1 MTKTQT
7 TEVIPRGK
15 PKSGRVWKNPKQ
27 RFSSIIK
34 TKGIKSSLEKR
45 KALREE
51 LNRAKEA
58 SRAIMAEQQREKE
71 LKKERRRQNLKRQ
84 EENRKKSEVV
94 QVITNTTKIKRMRKK
109 QLRYIEKRDT
119 NQQV

>member
-1 MTKTQT
+1 MAKKNITQ
-7 TEVIPRGK
+7 VVPRGK
-15 PKSGRVWKNPKQ
+15 PKSGRVWKTPKK

-34 TKGIKSSLEKR
+34 TKGIKSSLEKQ
-45 KALREE
+45 KALKEE

-58 SRAIMAEQQREKE
+58 SRAIKAEIEKEKE

-84 EENRKKSEVV
+84 EENKKKSEIV
-94 QVITNTTKIKRMRKK
+94 QVITNTSKIKRMKKK

-119 NQQV
+119 NQV

>member
-1 MTKTQT
+1 MSKKET

-15 PKSGRVWKNPKQ
+15 PKSGRIWKNPKQ

-34 TKGIKSSLEKR
+34 SKGIKSSLQKQ
-45 KALREE
+45 KALKED

-58 SRAIMAEQQREKE
+58 SRAIMAEKQKEKE

-94 QVITNTTKIKRMRKK
+94 QVITNTSKIKRMRKK

-119 NQQV
+119 TQV